1 MVVQDEPKLIG
12 AISKGS
18 GLSVKT
24 IRYYEELGLLKT
36 IGRTE
41 GGYRLFRP
49 DTESRLHFIKRAQGL
64 RLSLAEIKTFLD
76 VREQGE
82 LPCTHVRQTLQDKLS
97 DIDRQILELQRL
109 KLELSELLSDQTVQ
123 PVFPET
129 VICPILESVL

>member
-12 AISKGS
+12 AISKES
-18 GLSVKT
+18 GLPVKT

-49 DTESRLHFIKRAQGL
+49 DTLSRLHFIKRAQSLG
-64 RLSLAEIKTFLD
+64 LSLSEIKAFLE
-76 VREQGE
+76 VRETGD
-82 LPCTHVRQTLQDKLS
+82 LPCVHVRQTLQDKLS

-109 KLELSELLSDQTVQ
+109 KLELTELLSDPTAQ
-123 PVFPET
+123 PIVTET
-129 VICPILESVL
+129 MICPILESI